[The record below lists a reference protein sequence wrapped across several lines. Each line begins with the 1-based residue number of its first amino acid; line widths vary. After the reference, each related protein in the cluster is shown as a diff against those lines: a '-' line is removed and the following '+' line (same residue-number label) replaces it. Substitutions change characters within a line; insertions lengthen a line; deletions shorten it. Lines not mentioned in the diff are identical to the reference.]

1 MCIEWAIRE
10 KKLRIVVSSQFHSC
24 DHCVLYL
31 FSILQ
36 QIRSVSGNGNCA
48 DCGSPGENLR
58 V

>member
-1 MCIEWAIRE
+1 MGHKSRL

-24 DHCVLYL
+24 CHDCVLYL
-31 FSILQ
+31 FSILE
-36 QIRSVSGNGNCA
+36 QIRSVSGNDNCA